1 MKNKLKY
8 LFILLVFLSG
18 LIISTILYI
27 QSFDLRQDEW
37 GGKDL
42 SFNSD
47 YLISIVITICGLV
60 YSLVSLTKNKPFD
73 KNAWLL
79 ISSIICFYTLGVF
92 FKRVNEHEDFQA
104 IQNYLY
110 IGLVSLFAMGYN
122 IVSFLESYKNS
133 K

>member
-18 LIISTILYI
+18 LIISTIWYI
-27 QSFDLRQDEW
+27 QSFELHQKEW
-37 GGKDL
+37 GKKL
-42 SFNSD
+42 LFNSD

-60 YSLVSLTKNKPFD
+60 YSLVSLRKNKPFD

-92 FKRVNEHEDFQA
+92 FKGVNKHKDFQA